1 VKNKRIIEI
10 SDPIF
15 RQNFLVYVG
24 YDYQDFHKEVTAEQ
38 YKGNLDVLGG
48 YTINTDNA
56 EICIWVK
63 DINNLPVLVHELV
76 HATQYALY
84 DRCYVD
90 RKEAELPAYYIEF
103 LLAEIL
109 KKEVENES

>member
-1 VKNKRIIEI
+1 MKNKRIIEI

-15 RQNFLVYVG
+15 RQNFLVYID
-24 YDYQDFHKEVTAEQ
+24 YDYQDFHKEVIGEK
-38 YKGNLDVLGG
+38 YKGDTSIFDG
-48 YTINTDNA
+48 YTVNTDNA

-63 DINNLPVLVHELV
+63 DINNLPVLVHELC
-76 HATQYALY
+76 HATQFALY

-90 RKEAELPAYYIEF
+90 RKEAEIPAYYIEF

-109 KKEVENES
+109 KKEVEE